1 MSEQIKT
8 STTKNVPW
16 VTTYVQSRIYP
27 PPTPL
32 IKVELYE
39 LHTTHIINV
48 KMRRNTS
55 QAISETYNINMS
67 TFDDG
72 QPEEFLAQLKNF
84 EIRIGG
90 TGTTM
95 PTGRIKYL
103 CTMIHGQ
110 SPR

>member
-67 TFDDG
+67 TFNDG
-72 QPEEFLAQLKNF
+72 QPEKFLTLVKKFESKLIEPAQLF
-84 EIRIGG
+84 LQDGL
-90 TGTTM
+90 TF
-95 PTGRIKYL
+95 YA
-103 CTMIHGQ
+103 
-110 SPR
+110 